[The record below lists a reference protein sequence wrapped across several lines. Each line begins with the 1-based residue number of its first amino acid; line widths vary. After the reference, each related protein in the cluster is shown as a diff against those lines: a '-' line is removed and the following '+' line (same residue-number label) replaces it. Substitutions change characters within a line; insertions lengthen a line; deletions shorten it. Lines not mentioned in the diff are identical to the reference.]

1 MKRIIVMTAGLAV
14 VAAGVVGCL
23 SAQLRSE
30 DPQTRLAAVGEV
42 KEQAVLQEI
51 AQGAQ
56 YQDDVR
62 VAAMKRLTDP
72 QDLWRI
78 WSENEGKPE
87 IARGALDAFKDDD
100 CLVRVSLSP
109 RTNEALVAVGRLS
122 TLAACSNVAVNCTA
136 PSVQLA
142 AFRKFLEQTQDEEA
156 LRYALEHGGMRGA
169 GVKYAPEAPE
179 GARSI
184 EDENR
189 LLALKRIIKPK
200 TLFSVANE
208 SSGAAAHYAFG
219 GLIHRGALNDV
230 VMLLCAQ
237 PASKF
242 LSGGENGDISD
253 ASAEKFVDKF
263 PDARQHIV
271 LARDAKS
278 FAVAKAAVARIT
290 DVRVL
295 SELLATD
302 RPGMPACAFAR
313 LRALK
318 AFDACMD
325 ALCSYPI
332 ERLTSEGAEKLVAGV
347 GDAKQLE
354 RLARDAKSFAVAQAA
369 VARVTDAKVLS
380 ALVATDRPDMPACAF
395 ARLLAIK
402 AFGEAA
408 DALCTYPVERLSSED
423 AEKIVAK
430 FTDAKLLEKF
440 ARGAKSQSVVKAAV
454 AQISDDSVLFEVARD
469 AKDEELFK
477 LALGRVGDQK
487 VFESITLAGGERSDY
502 AISLLKDGA
511 YVLSLLDKG
520 EAGAVRNALAKKLDV
535 KDISAEMCEKEKDG
549 AVREILRARAS
560 DDVKAE
566 ITQRRKDRIKK
577 AIAVAENDAKE
588 LGAIFAKGKMSKD
601 NARALAVA
609 YKGRAILFKKAKVE
623 KVGSGRDSSGKNAK
637 IVTFAVENPY
647 GPTFKPITV
656 QGTFGEKAATGLAKD
671 QVVTVLGVVEDP
683 ADESSVSIGDAAVA
697 SGDDVSGLEASLDG
711 SMSDEALDS
720 MADEKG
726 ESAGRRFAESQGLKV
741 PDPEV
746 LVAEAKKRAEE
757 EVQKKKAAEKAA
769 KAEKEKQKV
778 KGDGAKGQASA
789 VASDASAKSAA
800 QVLQKLREQF
810 KSPEVAV
817 TSGIA
822 ALTDL
827 LKGSNPK
834 LYWTLTLFPLIVGM
848 LMLLFGQRH
857 FKKLLFLVIAYAVYL
872 VSSELLPLVMPL
884 IKSVRPIADKPEI
897 VAVGG
902 AVVIGLVLAILYPI
916 FMVFMGVLPVA
927 IAAVACGVDVMKP
940 DIIWTAAAGVCALL
954 ALILYKRL
962 KIPVS
967 AILGA
972 ALVMVGIVFLQKWNL
987 RPYVVLGIFVG
998 LTLWGIFV
1006 QCAFTARRK
1015 PKKGSAK
1022 PDEGQDGQ
1030 PPPSPPD
1037 APTGPGVPKKPVAPR
1052 APSILSAPRRFSGPV
1067 APKRKVVAKKP
1078 RPLKPTPLA
1087 APAASAE
1094 PAEPEAPAELEP
1106 VALAELE
1113 PVAPA
1118 EPVPAAPEPA
1128 EPAPAAPAADDVPDL
1143 PEVADLP
1150 ETPTPPES

>member
-1 MKRIIVMTAGLAV
+1 MKRIIVMTAGLV
-14 VAAGVVGCL
+14 GVAAGVVGCL

-62 VAAMKRLTDP
+62 VAAMKRLSDP

-78 WSENEGKPE
+78 WSENEGNPE

-100 CLVRVSLSP
+100 YLVRVSLSP

-122 TLAACSNVAVNCTA
+122 SLSACSNVAVNCTV

-142 AFRKFLEQTQDEEA
+142 AFRKFLEQTQDEDA

-169 GVKYAPEAPE
+169 GVKYAPETPE
-179 GARSI
+179 GARSV

-189 LLALKRIIKPK
+189 LLAIKRIIKPK

-219 GLIHRGALNDV
+219 GLVHRGALNDV

-302 RPGMPACAFAR
+302 RPDMPACAFAR

-318 AFDACMD
+318 AFDACVD
-325 ALCSYPI
+325 ALCNYPV
-332 ERLTSEGAEKLVAGV
+332 ERLTSEDAEKVVAKFT
-347 GDAKQLE
+347 DAKQLD

-380 ALVATDRPDMPACAF
+380 ELVASNRPDMPACAF
-395 ARLLAIK
+395 ARLLDLK

-408 DALCTYPVERLSSED
+408 DALCTYPVERLTSED
-423 AEKIVAK
+423 MEKVVAK

-440 ARGAKSQSVVKAAV
+440 ARGAKSPSVVKAAV
-454 AQISDDSVLFEVARD
+454 AQISDDNVLFEVARD
-469 AKDEELFK
+469 AKDEDLFK
-477 LALGRVGDQK
+477 QALGRIEDQK

-511 YVLSLLDKG
+511 YVLSLLGKG
-520 EAGAVRNALAKKLDV
+520 ETGAVRSALAKKLDV

-560 DDVKAE
+560 DDVKAGLV
-566 ITQRRKDRIKK
+566 QRRKERIKK

-588 LGAIFAKGKMSKD
+588 LGAIFAKGEMSKD
-601 NARALAVA
+601 NARALAKA

-623 KVGSGRDSSGKNAK
+623 KVGSGRDASGKNAK

-647 GPTFKPITV
+647 GPTFRPIAV

-683 ADESSVSIGDAAVA
+683 SDEASVSIGDAAVA

-720 MADEKG
+720 MADETG
-726 ESAGRRFAESQGLKV
+726 ESAGHRFAESQGLKV

-746 LVAEAKKRAEE
+746 LVAEAKQRAEE
-757 EVQKKKAAEKAA
+757 EAQKKKAAEKAA
-769 KAEKEKQKV
+769 KVEKEKQKV
-778 KGDGAKGQASA
+778 KGDGAEGQASS
-789 VASDASAKSAA
+789 VASDASAESAA
-800 QVLQKLREQF
+800 QVLQKIREEF
-810 KSPEVAV
+810 KTPEKAV
-817 TSGIA
+817 SFCLAT
-822 ALTDL
+822 LTDM
-827 LKGSNPK
+827 LKKSNPK
-834 LYWTLTLFPLIVGM
+834 LYWTLTLFPLVVGM

-857 FKKLLFLVIAYAVYL
+857 FKKLLFLVIAYAVYFA
-872 VSSELLPLVMPL
+872 SSELLPLVMPL
-884 IKSVRPIADKPEI
+884 LKSVRPLADKPEV

-927 IAAVACGVDVMKP
+927 IAAVACGVDVAKP
-940 DIIWTAAAGVCALL
+940 DIVWAVAGGVCALL
-954 ALILYKRL
+954 ALFFYKRL

-967 AILGA
+967 AVVGA
-972 ALVMVGIVFLQKWNL
+972 VLVMVGIVFLQKWNL
-987 RPYVVLGIFVG
+987 RPYVVLGIIGG
-998 LTLWGIFV
+998 LALWGIFV

-1015 PKKGSAK
+1015 PKKGAAK
-1022 PDEGQDGQ
+1022 PDGQDGQ

-1037 APTGPGVPKKPVAPR
+1037 APTGPGVPTKTVAPR
-1052 APSILSAPRRFSGPV
+1052 TPSILSAPRRFSGPV

-1087 APAASAE
+1087 APAA

-1106 VALAELE
+1106 VAPAELE
-1113 PVAPA
+1113 SVAPA
-1118 EPVPAAPEPA
+1118 EPV
-1128 EPAPAAPAADDVPDL
+1128 PAAPAADDVPDL

-1150 ETPTPPES
+1150 ETPTAPES

>member
-1 MKRIIVMTAGLAV
+1 MKRLIVMMAGLAT
-14 VAAGVVGCL
+14 VATGVVGCL

-62 VAAMKRLTDP
+62 VAAMKRLSDP

-100 CLVRVSLSP
+100 YLVRVSLSP

-122 TLAACSNVAVNCTA
+122 SLSACSNVAVNCTV

-142 AFRKFLEQTQDEEA
+142 AFRKFLERTQDEDA

-179 GARSI
+179 GARSV

-208 SSGAAAHYAFG
+208 STGAAAHYAFG

-242 LSGGENGDISD
+242 FSGGEKGDISD

-263 PDARQHIV
+263 PDARQHVV

-290 DVRVL
+290 DVKVL

-302 RPGMPACAFAR
+302 RPDMPACAFAR

-318 AFDACMD
+318 AFDACVD
-325 ALCSYPI
+325 ALCNYPV
-332 ERLTSEGAEKLVAGV
+332 ERLTSEDAEKLIAGFT
-347 GDAKQLE
+347 DAKQQE
-354 RLARDAKSFAVAQAA
+354 RFARDAKSFAVAQAA

-380 ALVATDRPDMPACAF
+380 ELVASNRPDMPACAF
-395 ARLLAIK
+395 ARLFAIK

-408 DALCTYPVERLSSED
+408 DALCTYPVERLTSED

-430 FTDAKLLEKF
+430 FTDAKQLEKF
-440 ARGAKSQSVVKAAV
+440 ARGAKSPSVVKAAV
-454 AQISDDSVLFEVARD
+454 AQVSDDNVLFEVARD
-469 AKDEELFK
+469 AKDEDLFK
-477 LALGRVGDQK
+477 QALGRIEDQK

-549 AVREILRARAS
+549 AVKEILRARAS

-566 ITQRRKDRIKK
+566 ITQRRKDRVKK
-577 AIAVAENDAKE
+577 AVAVAESDAKE
-588 LGAIFAKGKMSKD
+588 LGAIFAKGEISKD
-601 NARALAVA
+601 NARALAKA

-623 KVGSGRDSSGKNAK
+623 KVGSGRDASGKNAK
-637 IVTFAVENPY
+637 IVTFTVENPY
-647 GPTFKPITV
+647 GSTFRPIAV
-656 QGTFGEKAATGLAKD
+656 QGTFGEKAASGLAKD
-671 QVVTVLGVVEDP
+671 QIVTVLGIVDDP
-683 ADESSVSIGDAAVA
+683 ADETSVSIGDAAVA

-726 ESAGRRFAESQGLKV
+726 GSVGSRFAESQGLKI
-741 PDPEV
+741 PDPET

-757 EVQKKKAAEKAA
+757 EAQKKKELAEKAA
-769 KAEKEKQKV
+769 KAEKEKRKV
-778 KGDGAKGQASA
+778 KGDGAKGQKKSTEAESAPAENAAS
-789 VASDASAKSAA
+789 V
-800 QVLQKLREQF
+800 QQKLREQF
-810 KSPEVAV
+810 KTPEGAV
-817 TSGIA
+817 TSCVTV
-822 ALTDL
+822 LTDL
-827 LKGSNPK
+827 LKGFNPK
-834 LYWTLTLFPLIVGM
+834 LYWTLTLFPLIVGV

-857 FKKLLFLVIAYAVYL
+857 FKKLLFLVIAYAVYI
-872 VSSELLPLVMPL
+872 SSHELLPLVMPL
-884 IKSVRPIADKPEI
+884 LKSVRPLADKPEV

-902 AVVIGLVLAILYPI
+902 AVIIGLVLAILYPI

-927 IAAVACGVDVMKP
+927 IAAIVCGVDVTKP
-940 DIIWTAAAGVCALL
+940 DIVWAVAGGICALL
-954 ALILYKRL
+954 ALIFYKRL

-967 AILGA
+967 AIVGA
-972 ALVMVGIVFLQKWNL
+972 VLVTIGVVFLQKWNL
-987 RPYVVLGIFVG
+987 KPYVVLGIIGG
-998 LTLWGIFV
+998 LALWGLFV
-1006 QCAFTARRK
+1006 QFAFTARRK
-1015 PKKGSAK
+1015 PKKGAVK
-1022 PDEGQDGQ
+1022 PDGQQQ
-1030 PPPSPPD
+1030 PPAPPPPD
-1037 APTGPGVPKKPVAPR
+1037 APTSPSAPTKPVAPR
-1052 APSILSAPRRFSGPV
+1052 APSILAAPRRFSGPV

-1087 APAASAE
+1087 APVASAE
-1094 PAEPEAPAELEP
+1094 PA
-1106 VALAELE
+1106 
-1113 PVAPA
+1113 
-1118 EPVPAAPEPA
+1118 APESPA
-1128 EPAPAAPAADDVPDL
+1128 TSASPVVADL

-1150 ETPTPPES
+1150 DVAD